1 MANSPRLWANP
12 PGNSPLPLHSQP
24 MFFTSAEL
32 SEMSFPTM
40 PETDSLDLNGLKD
53 YVGKFTLENGKSVKD
68 IIDLEK
74 RRPLLIV
81 GELANPYR
89 LCDLMAPDLP
99 IIPVRLEGICRTW
112 ADNRCPT

>member
-1 MANSPRLWANP
+1 
-12 PGNSPLPLHSQP
+12 
-24 MFFTSAEL
+24 
-32 SEMSFPTM
+32 M

-53 YVGKFTLENGKSVKD
+53 YVGKFTLENGKRVKD

-89 LCDLMAPDLP
+89 FVTNGSRHANHS
-99 IIPVRLEGICRTW
+99 G
-112 ADNRCPT
+112 